1 MVMES
6 QNLQNICILMILGDF
21 GVAKPVKNIGIS
33 IVCAAAGR
41 PAGAGHSAK
50 DKRWHRKGFLGK
62 SFSPINQAGP
72 AI

>member
-1 MVMES
+1 MVS
-6 QNLQNICILMILGDF
+6 GGF

-50 DKRWHRKGFLGK
+50 EKRWHRKVFLGK
-62 SFSPINQAGP
+62 SFSPINHAGP